1 MATDIQIPWRRKR
14 RWQVT
19 GLVGAFAILEM
30 AALWILSPHTLNFPD
45 AFHYAEMGRQLYRG
59 EGFTSLQ
66 TYPYILSWYESH
78 GVPLTPPWPNV
89 ARFPLITILYAA
101 VFHLTGPT
109 VEGVLLTGAI
119 GFVFLAL
126 GVTALGARL
135 FSPVAG
141 LIAGLAVCCNSW
153 LIFFV
158 FSGLLETWAAALIV
172 AVAWAL
178 LSAHRSLQQSV
189 LLGLL
194 LALSFLLRYDL
205 LVLVPAAFVSLA
217 FSHRRVLWRSTLGI
231 VFGFS
236 ALVLP
241 WVGRNLTVTGEPV
254 AMLSIDR
261 NLFRAS
267 EMGTDPYASRLTSSF
282 LDQLIENIGMISGKL
297 SSWTYAFQRPE
308 LFAGEGHLWIVLAA
322 AASIFW
328 VGKHRRRQVWIFLAS
343 SYGLRVLLLSL
354 MHHERRFYSSFVPMV
369 LLLGIGGLWV
379 LLVEQALPMVERL
392 RGHHTSLAARRFAT
406 RAVLCVAAVYF
417 LAGMADYARLGRI
430 ALGADFSE
438 GILTQEAKRREL
450 RKALPDSG
458 IVATSATEIVSWEA
472 GLPAV
477 KVRANRDLRELLNSD
492 LKIEALYYPETAT
505 PWLLLLEIDEQFE
518 PGPILSNQKR
528 VWKRIP

>member
-1 MATDIQIPWRRKR
+1 MLSITQ
-14 RWQVT
+14 RWGVNSIA
-19 GLVGAFAILEM
+19 GKA
-30 AALWILSPHTLNFPD
+30 S
-45 AFHYAEMGRQLYRG
+45 
-59 EGFTSLQ
+59 SLQ

-141 LIAGLAVCCNSW
+141 LIAGLAVCCNPW
-153 LIFFV
+153 LI
-158 FSGLLETWAAALIV
+158 
-172 AVAWAL
+172 
-178 LSAHRSLQQSV
+178 
-189 LLGLL
+189 LGLS

-308 LFAGEGHLWIVLAA
+308 LFAGEGHLWIALAA

-379 LLVEQALPMVERL
+379 LLVEQALPLVERL